1 MPHPRKQFTQRT
13 IQENIKLRMRQ
24 VHKGE
29 VFSVLK
35 IHNGGLISL
44 INISGTSLRKWAAMC
59 KKNKTWLG
67 KEVECG
73 LWRTFQTGA
82 IACAKALW
90 QMGAQCQ
97 WSWRVKSMGWGAWRK
112 LRPASKTEASDG
124 RGKSGGFHCP
134 AHTDNQ
140 VGTIF
145 TWSFSLPSL
154 SHTIELNH
162 L

>member
-1 MPHPRKQFTQRT
+1 MTGAQGRSSQCPQNTQWRT
-13 IQENIKLRMRQ
+13 YLTHKYLRDFPE
-24 VHKGE
+24 K
-29 VFSVLK
+29 
-35 IHNGGLISL
+35 
-44 INISGTSLRKWAAMC
+44 AAMC

-67 KEVECG
+67 KQVECG

-82 IACAKALW
+82 TACAKALW

-97 WSWRVKSMGWGAWRK
+97 WSSRVESMGWGAWRK
-112 LRPASKTEASDG
+112 LRPASKTEASGG

-154 SHTIELNH
+154 SHTTELNH
-162 L
+162 FSRPSAKEHK